1 MYTRS
6 FTLWEEMMYI
16 ITVPT
21 RGVRRRVLAAYE
33 CQDGRIRFDETR
45 GDAEFIRRLQ
55 EEGVPVSM
63 TRGAERIRPD
73 AGRAFHEAC
82 LALYSSPHLSCDD
95 EDRLEELR
103 RQFPSP
109 TSDRHSVPP
118 PSAA

>member
-1 MYTRS
+1 
-6 FTLWEEMMYI
+6 MYI
-16 ITVPT
+16 ITEPT

-33 CQDGRIRFDETR
+33 CLNDGIRFDETR

-55 EEGVPVSM
+55 EEGVPASADRTSRV
-63 TRGAERIRPD
+63 RPS

-82 LALYSSPHLSCDD
+82 LAAFSSPHLSCDD
-95 EDRLEELR
+95 ELLLEELR